1 MNQVLHVKRT
11 FDNHHSLLLVQ
22 PSIAVKES
30 HPTGIDARKSGK
42 DLPAK
47 QSPEI
52 LILEANVREQPTPD
66 MILDGH
72 V

>member
-11 FDNHHSLLLVQ
+11 FDNHHSLQLVQ
-22 PSIAVKES
+22 PSIAGKES
-30 HPTGIDARKSGK
+30 HPTGIDASKSGK

-52 LILEANVREQPTPD
+52 LIQEANVRELPTPD
-66 MILDGH
+66 MLLDGH